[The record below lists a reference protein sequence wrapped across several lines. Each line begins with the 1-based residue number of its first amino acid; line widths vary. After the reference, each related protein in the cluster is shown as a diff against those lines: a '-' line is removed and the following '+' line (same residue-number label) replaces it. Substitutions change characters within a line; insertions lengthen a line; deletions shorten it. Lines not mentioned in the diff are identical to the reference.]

1 MPTEYWAALPPD
13 RLAGELERKVKSYY
27 DWVLNSGRLARW
39 RAGYDTY
46 YGNRGTHKS
55 YQVQAAGEKGELSF
69 LMDNEFRNLVQ
80 HLVVL
85 TTQSRPAIECTA
97 TNTDVKSSAQTI
109 LGKGIVE
116 YYRRDAK
123 VDNKMKQ
130 AAEISLIFDQAW
142 MFQEWDT
149 TKGPELPQMDAE
161 GVEGVIIHEGD
172 VKSRVRTP
180 LQTIVDF
187 SVVDRDDDDWRCVI
201 DPVNKYDLAAQ
212 FPEKAADLLAVK
224 RDRVNDA
231 LYRFGDSQFVPE
243 ELGSE
248 DVRVDVYT
256 FFHRPSPALPNG
268 RMFQAVNGRLWLY
281 DGDLP
286 YRSLPGRRICP
297 SEQILSGAGYSNTN
311 DLLGLQD
318 CVDALI
324 SAAVTNM
331 TNAGINMLWTKPGSN
346 FDYEELTNGMAL
358 CEAEDKPEVI
368 QLAKLSPE
376 FFTLLNFLIARM
388 ESLSGVNSV
397 ARGNV
402 TDKNM
407 SGAAMALL
415 QSMAIQFNSGL
426 QQSYTSLVEDV
437 SNDLI
442 WLLQDYAY
450 EPRIAM
456 IAGETKR
463 WMLKEFTG
471 AHLDK
476 IHRVFCQVSNPLANT
491 TSGKLTIADTL
502 LEKNLIKT
510 ADQYLMV
517 LETGNLEPL
526 IEDDVTDLMYIKSEN
541 EALANGEIP
550 TAVDTDM
557 HPRHILGHRRVIGD
571 PESRKDPELVKRTL
585 AHIKQHID
593 ALRQMDPGLLM
604 VLGMQPI
611 PPLPPPP
618 GMLPPGAPGM
628 PPAPGGE
635 LPGPPGGAPPLQGGA
650 PPPAATGGPSE
661 SLPAAVPGPKM
672 PDNALTGQQWSPE
685 TGGLG
690 A

>member
-1 MPTEYWAALPPD
+1 MGNEYWAALEPD
-13 RLAGELERKVKSYY
+13 RLASELERKVKAYY
-27 DWVLNSGRLARW
+27 SWVLNSGRLSRW

-80 HLVVL
+80 HLLVL

-97 TNTDVKSSAQTI
+97 TNNDVKSTAQTI

-149 TKGPELPQMDAE
+149 TKGPELPQMNED
-161 GVEGVIIHEGD
+161 GLNGVIIHEGD

-180 LQTIVDF
+180 LQVIVDF
-187 SVVDRDDDDWRCVI
+187 SVVDRDEDDWRCVV
-201 DPVNKYDLAAQ
+201 DSVNKYDLAAQ
-212 FPEKAADLLAVK
+212 FPEKAADILACK
-224 RDRVNDA
+224 RDRINDA
-231 LYRFGDSQFVPE
+231 LYRFGDSQFFPE
-243 ELGSE
+243 DLGTD
-248 DVRVDVYT
+248 DVRIDVYT
-256 FFHRPSPALPNG
+256 FFHRISPALGNG
-268 RMFQAVNGRLWLY
+268 RMFQAINGKLWLY

-297 SEQILSGAGYSNTN
+297 SEMILSGAGYSNTN

-358 CEAEDKPEVI
+358 CEAEEKPEVV
-368 QLAKLSPE
+368 QLAALKPE

-388 ESLSGVNSV
+388 EALSGVNAV

-426 QQSYTSLVEDV
+426 QQSYTNLVEDV

-450 EPRIAM
+450 EPRLAM
-456 IAGETKR
+456 IAGESKR

-517 LETGNLEPL
+517 LETGNLDPL
-526 IEDDVTDLMYIKSEN
+526 IEDDVTMLAQIKAEN
-541 EALANGEIP
+541 EAIANGEVPPVMI
-550 TAVDTDM
+550 TDD
-557 HPRHILGHRRVIGD
+557 HPRHVLGHRPVTSD
-571 PESRKDPELVKRTL
+571 PESRKDAGLIQRAN
-585 AHIKQHID
+585 AHNQMHID
-593 ALRQMDPGLLM
+593 QMRSMDPGLM
-604 VLGMQPI
+604 AMLGMQPLP
-611 PPLPPPP
+611 PPLPPPGMPP
-618 GMLPPGAPGM
+618 GMLPPGS
-628 PPAPGGE
+628 
-635 LPGPPGGAPPLQGGA
+635 PGPPGAPPPPGTQPPPPGSA

-661 SLPAAVPGPKM
+661 GLPANIPGPKM
-672 PDNALTGQQWSPE
+672 PENALTGQPWNPE
-685 TGGLG
+685 SGGLG